1 MISVARTNPLYQ
13 ALGRYFRKDDFCIS
27 ETGTASYGIVES
39 KLVDGVF
46 MYNQTIFGSIGYAT
60 GAAVGAFMAAK
71 EQGSLSYQ
79 RCILI
84 TGDGSLQLTVQAF
97 ADILRLG
104 LKPTMCVSLVRCK
117 LPHLSIYH

>member
-1 MISVARTNPLYQ
+1 
-13 ALGRYFRKDDFCIS
+13 
-27 ETGTASYGIVES
+27 
-39 KLVDGVF
+39 

-71 EQGSLSYQ
+71 EQGSYQ

-104 LKPTMCVSLVRCK
+104 LKPTMYVANPS
-117 LPHLSIYH
+117 SILEIPTNTLC